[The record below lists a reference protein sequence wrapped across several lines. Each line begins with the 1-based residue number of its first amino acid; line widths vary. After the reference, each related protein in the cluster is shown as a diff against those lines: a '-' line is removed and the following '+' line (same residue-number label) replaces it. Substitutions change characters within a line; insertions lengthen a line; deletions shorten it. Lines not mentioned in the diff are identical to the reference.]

1 MYRWNHNTD
10 GLLCL
15 LFSAYSC
22 QGLSMLKHVSEYY
35 PFLCWII
42 FCFINILII
51 HWSLHEHLDSF
62 HFWATI
68 NNVAMNMG
76 IQISSQI
83 TVFVSFEYIPRSGI
97 AGSYG
102 SSIYNFL
109 RLFHSVSIVVVPIYN
124 PTNKHYFF
132 PIFMLAFFV
141 FFLMKVILTSVRWY
155 LIMV

>member
-1 MYRWNHNTD
+1 MR
-10 GLLCL
+10 
-15 LFSAYSC
+15 
-22 QGLSMLKHVSEYY
+22 
-35 PFLCWII
+35 
-42 FCFINILII
+42 FINVTSGDIFSVLWLNYIYIYTHTHTHIYIYRNFFFHSSIYGHSGCFHIL
-51 HWSLHEHLDSF
+51 
-62 HFWATI
+62 ATI

-141 FFLMKVILTSVRWY
+141 FFLMKVILTSVR
-155 LIMV
+155 